1 MSAQNNPDSSEYY
14 SFVNKVKHFIPYNM
28 IRLLVY
34 LQILLLLGIYTC
46 QASHINKVD
55 RDVLHT
61 FWQYATKHQLSRKNI
76 NERIPII
83 ACFFLDTPYKSNT
96 LNVTQKELPV
106 INLHELDC
114 VTFVENVLALSL
126 LSEYN
131 DNAIGTFVNN
141 IISLRYRNS
150 EIEDYTTRLHYTS
163 DRLIEMEK
171 QHLLKDITQFAGGI
185 CFHPEVCFMS
195 KNYDRYPPLKAD
207 LKLLKKI
214 KTIETEINKR
224 TYYYIPKNKINTA
237 CNKIKAGDVI
247 LITTNIKGLD
257 VSHLGF
263 AYKQQGK
270 TYLLHAS
277 STGKR
282 VMLSEQPLQDYME
295 GIKSQSGIM
304 VGRITQNIP
313 E

>member
-1 MSAQNNPDSSEYY
+1 
-14 SFVNKVKHFIPYNM
+14 M
-28 IRLLVY
+28 IRILIY
-34 LQILLLLGIYTC
+34 LQILLSSGNYTC
-46 QASHINKVD
+46 QTSHISKAD
-55 RDVLHT
+55 RDILHT

-106 INLHELDC
+106 INLDELVC
-114 VTFVENVLALSL
+114 VTFVVIVLALSL
-126 LSEYN
+126 LPEYG
-131 DNAIGTFVNN
+131 DNSIGTFVNN

-150 EIEDYTTRLHYTS
+150 EIKDYTSRLHYSS
-163 DRLIEMEK
+163 DWLFEMEK

-207 LKLLKKI
+207 LELLKKI
-214 KTIETEINKR
+214 ETIETEINKR
-224 TYYYIPKNKINTA
+224 TYYYIPKNKVNAA

-282 VMLSEQPLQDYME
+282 VMLSEQPLQDYLE
-295 GIKSQSGIM
+295 SIKSQSGIM
-304 VGRITQNIP
+304 VGRITPNIP
-313 E
+313 K